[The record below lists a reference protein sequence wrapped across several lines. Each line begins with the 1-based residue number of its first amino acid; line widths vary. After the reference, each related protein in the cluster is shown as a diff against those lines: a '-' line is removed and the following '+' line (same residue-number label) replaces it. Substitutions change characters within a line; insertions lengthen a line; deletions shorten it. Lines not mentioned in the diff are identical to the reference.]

1 MTPKIATCCYC
12 GTRAALRLDTE
23 RHELT
28 CSSCGAPLRN
38 LKRMP
43 VDVFGPIEDGR
54 TPRARKK
61 YSPSPG
67 YQSDG
72 RGKTKPR
79 KRPKSILTM
88 ALKEAFDAIEDIF
101 D

>member
-12 GTRAALRLDTE
+12 GTRAALMLDSE

-54 TPRARKK
+54 TPRTRKK
-61 YSPSPG
+61 SPPPPSYKSEG
-67 YQSDG
+67 W
-72 RGKTKPR
+72 GKTKPR
-79 KRPKSILTM
+79 KRKKSILTM

>member
-12 GTRAALRLDTE
+12 GTRAALMLDSE

-43 VDVFGPIEDGR
+43 VDVFGPVEDGR
-54 TPRARKK
+54 TPRQGKK
-61 YSPSPG
+61 SPPPTG
-67 YQSDG
+67 YQSHS
-72 RGKTKPR
+72 RSRPR
-79 KRPKSILTM
+79 PKKRRKSILTM
-88 ALKEAFDAIEDIF
+88 ALREAFDAIEDIF